1 MYFYFKDNFGKK
13 REKRFG
19 GSEVLQDGGLVN
31 CEDKDL
37 DVEKARNGQDLEKD
51 D

>member
-13 REKRFG
+13 REKKFG
-19 GSEVLQDGGLVN
+19 GSEGLEDGGLVT

-37 DVEKARNGQDLEKD
+37 DVEKERNGQDLGKED
-51 D
+51 

>member
-19 GSEVLQDGGLVN
+19 GSEVLQDGGLVT

-37 DVEKARNGQDLEKD
+37 DVEKERNGQDLEKD
-51 D
+51 E